1 MNFFFSINS
10 NDFKTT
16 LTIPKFQNR
25 VEKNLN
31 CYLFSASVF
40 NNQWI
45 ISQEVLDEDRNF
57 FYISKG
63 NDNHKID
70 TFQIIRN

>member
-10 NDFKTT
+10 NDFNETT

-31 CYLFSASVF
+31 CYLFSASIL

-45 ISQEVLDEDRNF
+45 ISQKF
-57 FYISKG
+57 
-63 NDNHKID
+63 
-70 TFQIIRN
+70 

>member
-25 VEKNLN
+25 NKNNFN
-31 CYLFSASVF
+31 CSLFSALII
-40 NNQWI
+40 NNKWI
-45 ISQEVLDEDRNF
+45 ISQEDTKEDKNF
-57 FYISKG
+57 FM
-63 NDNHKID
+63 
-70 TFQIIRN
+70 